1 MKKNKEKIQNYKNRI
16 SSNMYQIRKMEDD
29 IEQLKILKSKL
40 EKMKRQVEKS
50 SEITKNKIFAV
61 PNMIRSNMKLNI
73 FSNIIN
79 YTNGT
84 HYNDAIDEINS
95 GIYKIQNEI
104 EIKQNNVSNLI
115 RQNNVY
121 DVNIHEL
128 IEEDKNGSNC

>member
-1 MKKNKEKIQNYKNRI
+1 
-16 SSNMYQIRKMEDD
+16 MYQIRKMEDD

-50 SEITKNKIFAV
+50 SEITRNKIFAV

-73 FSNIIN
+73 FLNIIN

-104 EIKQNNVSNLI
+104 KIKQNNVSNLI

-128 IEEDKNGSNC
+128 IEEDKNGTNC

>member
-50 SEITKNKIFAV
+50 SEITRNKIFAV

>member
-50 SEITKNKIFAV
+50 SEITRNKIFAV

-128 IEEDKNGSNC
+128 NEEDKNGSNC

>member
-50 SEITKNKIFAV
+50 SEITRNKIFAV

-84 HYNDAIDEINS
+84 HYNDVIDEINS

-128 IEEDKNGSNC
+128 IEEDKNGTNC